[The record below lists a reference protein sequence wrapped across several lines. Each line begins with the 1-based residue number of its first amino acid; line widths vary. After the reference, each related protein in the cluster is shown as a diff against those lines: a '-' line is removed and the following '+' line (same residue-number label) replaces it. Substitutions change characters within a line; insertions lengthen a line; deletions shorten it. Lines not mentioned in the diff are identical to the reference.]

1 MTTPP
6 PPLQRTPLF
15 ADIQT
20 AGARMTNF
28 GGWEMPVQFTGIL
41 AEHQAVRS
49 AAGMFDV
56 SHMGKFALAGPHLL
70 DTLQTLVPSDLAG
83 LEPGQAKYTVLLNEQ
98 GGILDDL
105 IVYYQGGTDG
115 VQRAIAIVNA
125 ATLDAD
131 RTWLQGHLGDATLT
145 DLSGDRLLLAIQ
157 GPHAIDHLQPY
168 ATADLGPVGNYRF
181 VETTI
186 LDTPAFVARTG
197 YTGEDGFEVMIAP
210 EAGIAL
216 WRSLR
221 EAGVVPCG
229 LGSRDTLR
237 LEAAMALYGQDANAD
252 TTPLEA
258 GLGWLVQWDKAADF
272 LGRSALEQQRSNGIL
287 RKLVGLELTGR
298 NIARHDYA
306 VFAAAAVPPGTAIAD
321 QSPIGI
327 VTSGTLSPTL
337 GKPIAL
343 AYVPP
348 AHARIGTV
356 VTVAIRGKAYP
367 ATVVKKPFYRRPS
380 RST

>member
-1 MTTPP
+1 MPP
-6 PPLQRTPLF
+6 SRTPLF
-15 ADIQT
+15 ADIQA
-20 AGARMTNF
+20 AGARMTHF
-28 GGWEMPVQFTGIL
+28 GGWEMPIQFTGIL
-41 AEHQAVRS
+41 AEHQAVRA

-70 DTLQTLVPSDLAG
+70 ETLQTLVPSDVAALQ
-83 LEPGQAKYTVLLNEQ
+83 PGQAKYTVLLNEQ

-105 IVYYQGGTDG
+105 IVYYQGPADG

-125 ATLDAD
+125 ATAEAD
-131 RTWLQGHLGDATLT
+131 RTWLQTHLGDTTLT
-145 DLSGDRLLLAIQ
+145 DLSRDRLLLAIQ
-157 GPHAIDHLQPY
+157 GPAAVDHLQPY
-168 ATADLGPVGNYRF
+168 VAADLGRVGNYRF
-181 VETTI
+181 VETSI

-221 EAGVVPCG
+221 DAGVVPCG

-237 LEAAMALYGQDANAD
+237 LEAAMALYGQDAD
-252 TTPLEA
+252 SSTTPLEA
-258 GLGWLVQWDKAADF
+258 GLGWLVQWDKDGDF
-272 LGRSALEQQRSNGIL
+272 LGRSILEQQRSAGVS
-287 RKLVGLELTGR
+287 RQLVGLELTGR

-348 AHARIGTV
+348 HQARIGTV

-367 ATVVKKPFYRRPS
+367 ATVVKKPFYRRPT
-380 RST
+380 RPT

>member
-1 MTTPP
+1 MTH
-6 PPLQRTPLF
+6 
-15 ADIQT
+15 
-20 AGARMTNF
+20 F
-28 GGWEMPVQFTGIL
+28 GGWEMPVQFTGIV
-41 AEHQAVRS
+41 AEHRAVRS
-49 AAGMFDV
+49 TAGMFDV
-56 SHMGKFALAGPHLL
+56 SHMGKFALAGSHLL
-70 DTLQTLVPSDLAG
+70 DALQTLVPSDLAA

-105 IVYYQGGTDG
+105 IVYYQGTTDG

-125 ATLDAD
+125 ATTEAD
-131 RTWLQGHLGDATLT
+131 RTWIQAHLGDATLT
-145 DLSGDRLLLAIQ
+145 DLSRDRLLIAIQ
-157 GPHAIDHLQPY
+157 GPAAVAQLQPY
-168 ATADLGPVGNYRF
+168 VTADLNPVGNYRF

-186 LDTPAFVARTG
+186 LDAPAFVARTG

-210 EAGIAL
+210 EAGMAL

-221 EAGVVPCG
+221 DAGVVPCG

-237 LEAAMALYGQDANAD
+237 LEAAMALYGQDANPD

-258 GLGWLVQWDKAADF
+258 GLGWLVQWDKGSDF
-272 LGRSALEQQRSNGIL
+272 LGRSALEQQRSAGVS

-298 NIARHDYA
+298 NIARHNYA
-306 VFAAAAVPPGTAIAD
+306 VFAADTVPPGTAIAD
-321 QSPIGI
+321 QPPIGI

-348 AHARIGTV
+348 DQARIGTV

-367 ATVVKKPFYRRPS
+367 ATVVKKPFYRRPA